1 MPNSSGLCSAFL
13 NDFFSFAIFQSDSD
27 IVSSIFCALESIHAA
42 LAVMAYNQMQKQLYK
57 EEVNAFFFWLSF
69 ALVGLEFT
77 TSPSTLLLQ
86 GEEVLFELE
95 FIG

>member
-1 MPNSSGLCSAFL
+1 MIF
-13 NDFFSFAIFQSDSD
+13 FAIFQSDSD

-57 EEVNAFFFWLSF
+57 EEVNAFFFFFWLSF
-69 ALVGLEFT
+69 ALVSLEFT
-77 TSPSTLLLQ
+77 TSSSSLLLQ

-95 FIG
+95 SIG

>member
-1 MPNSSGLCSAFL
+1 
-13 NDFFSFAIFQSDSD
+13 
-27 IVSSIFCALESIHAA
+27 
-42 LAVMAYNQMQKQLYK
+42 MAYNQMQKQLYK

>member
-1 MPNSSGLCSAFL
+1 MIF
-13 NDFFSFAIFQSDSD
+13 FAIFQSDSD

-57 EEVNAFFFWLSF
+57 EEVNAFFFFWLSF

-77 TSPSTLLLQ
+77 TSSSSLLLQ

-95 FIG
+95 SIG

>member
-1 MPNSSGLCSAFL
+1 MIF
-13 NDFFSFAIFQSDSD
+13 FAIFQSDSD

-57 EEVNAFFFWLSF
+57 EEVNAFFFIWLSF

-77 TSPSTLLLQ
+77 TSSSSLLLQ

-95 FIG
+95 SIG